1 MTSPSK
7 QSKRADS
14 RSASLNPVGLLSFRQ
29 PVRSLTIAFWIWKAI
44 VFLAAVACPGPGYDT
59 STTLLPDPTTGTL
72 DVTPGIKRADSLSVP
87 LRFVRWDS
95 IYYVD
100 IAENGYVFEQEWAF
114 GYGYTKVLRF
124 LSPIL
129 ALYRLTL
136 NVFGHQTAP
145 QRLLAY
151 VSAALHIISP
161 AGAFLSAPYGES
173 LFSFLNL
180 SGFYIYSSALYD
192 DRIGKGSFRNAKV
205 LTSAVLFA
213 AATMVRSNGI
223 LSGFLF
229 AYDALMLAWRIMS
242 DGPSVK
248 VLARLGVT
256 ILGGC
261 VVAVGMV
268 WPQFV
273 AYTTYCITEGVSRP
287 WCQWTIPS
295 IYGWVQDHYW

>member
-1 MTSPSK
+1 MPALISILYVN
-7 QSKRADS
+7 QSAVLHPLK
-14 RSASLNPVGLLSFRQ
+14 SLDGFDKIALTAVVLSH
-29 PVRSLTIAFWIWKAI
+29 I
-44 VFLAAVACPGPGYDT
+44 VHY
-59 STTLLPDPTTGTL
+59 
-72 DVTPGIKRADSLSVP
+72 LSV
-87 LRFVRWDS
+87 
-95 IYYVD
+95 
-100 IAENGYVFEQEWAF
+100 
-114 GYGYTKVLRF
+114 
-124 LSPIL
+124 L

-145 QRLLAY
+145 QRLLACG
-151 VSAALHIISP
+151 SAALHIISP

-180 SGFYIYSSALYD
+180 SGFYIYSSALHD
-192 DRIGKGSFRNAKV
+192 DRIGKRYFRDVKV

-229 AYDALMLAWRIMS
+229 AYDALILAWRIMS
-242 DGPSVK
+242 DGPSVR

-273 AYTTYCITEGVSRP
+273 AYTTYCTEGVSRP